1 MMRNMKWLLLVTAVI
16 LVIALSACGGGNK
29 NNGGTNGG
37 TNNGTNNGATN
48 GGNNAGGGT
57 VDAAAAEAIYKQNC
71 IGCHA
76 VDLSG
81 GVGPNLTKVGAKL
94 SVDEIKATITNG
106 RGGMPAYKDQLSS
119 ADIDTLSNWLA
130 SMK

>member
-1 MMRNMKWLLLVTAVI
+1 MTRNSKWLLLVVAVI
-16 LVIALSACGGGNK
+16 LVIAVSACGGGVK
-29 NNGGTNGG
+29 EGTNSGG
-37 TNNGTNNGATN
+37 TNNGTNNGGTN

-81 GVGPNLTKVGAKL
+81 GVGPNLQKVGAKL
-94 SVDEIKATITNG
+94 SADQIKATITNG

>member
-1 MMRNMKWLLLVTAVI
+1 MMRNMKWLLLVAAVV

-29 NNGGTNGG
+29 NNGGTN
-37 TNNGTNNGATN
+37 TGTNNGATN
-48 GGNNAGGGT
+48 GGNNAGGGA

-76 VDLSG
+76 VDMTG

-106 RGGMPAYKDQLSS
+106 RGGMPAYKDKLSS